1 MATLLLSAAGAAL
14 GGMSGIS
21 AFGLSGMVIGRA
33 VGATLGRV
41 IDQRLLGS
49 GSEPVEHGRID
60 RFRFTGAGEGAPV
73 ARLYGRMRVGGQV
86 IWATQFVERSHS
98 SGGGGK
104 GAPPRPQTTSY
115 SYSVSLALALCEG
128 EIARVGRIWADGV
141 EIDRQSVTLRVHK
154 GTRDQMPD
162 PLMEAVEGIDEV
174 PAYRGIAYVVFEDLD
189 LAPFGNRVPQFAF
202 EVVRPA
208 RPEGP
213 GLVGAPADLLRSV
226 ALIPG
231 TGEYALST
239 TPVYYP
245 GALGVA
251 GAANVSAEGGLTDL
265 AQSLETLRDTLP
277 NLLSVSLI
285 YSWFGD
291 DLRAGHC
298 RVKPKV
304 EARGREGAGQTW
316 SVGGLGRA
324 AAEEIARDDENRPVY
339 GGTPCD
345 AGVIEA
351 IRAIHAGGQEVMF
364 YPLMLME
371 IVEGNALPDPWG
383 GVEQAALPWRG
394 RITSEIAPGQEG
406 SPDGTSANRAAV
418 DAFFGSVTAAHFA
431 VSPGQVAYSG
441 PAEWSFSRYI
451 LHSAAL
457 CAAAGGVEAF
467 CIGSELRGVTQMRDD
482 LGYPA
487 VARLRALAAEVR
499 ALLPDA
505 ALSYAADW
513 SEYFGHQPQDGS
525 GEVRFHLDPLWADA
539 NIDFVGIDNYM
550 PLSDWRDGTE
560 HADASW
566 PAVHDIGYLQS
577 NIEGGEGW
585 DWYYPGSEA
594 RAAQRREP
602 ITDGAGG
609 TPWIYRYK
617 ALRDWWEHPH
627 VERMHPARRSVLP
640 AGEEPGAWTPVLGA
654 VLTPLPETHGP
665 YAVPVA
671 VEGGVDPWQRIESA
685 APVPLQAEA
694 DHELHLT
701 LRPGTAGG
709 FRVRITA
716 DGVPV
721 VEIVSDGAVAPVLET
736 FGGAAAF
743 GLAVQD
749 EGAGVLVL
757 RVVVRLAVPGGVR
770 VGVGPGACA
779 PGEDVTI
786 FGAALAH
793 WPAPSTAWQPRMKPI
808 RFTEFGCAAIDRGTN
823 QPNVFLDPK
832 SDESAL
838 PHFSSGRRDDAIQAQ
853 YLRAVIDYWAD
864 PARNPVSEVYG
875 GRMLDMARAHAWAW
889 DARPWPAFPHDAAR
903 WADGGNWTRGHWLTG
918 RLDAAPARP
927 RRGRA
932 LRARGRHAL

>member
-141 EIDRQSVTLRVHK
+141 EIDRQSFTLRVHK

-202 EVVRPA
+202 EIVRPA

-406 SPDGTSANRAAV
+406 SPDGTPANRAAV

-499 ALLPDA
+499 ALLPGA

-525 GEVRFHLDPLWADA
+525 GEVRFHLDPLWADG

-550 PLSDWRDGTE
+550 PLSTGATGRSTRTPVGLRFTTS
-560 HADASW
+560 AISSPTSRA
-566 PAVHDIGYLQS
+566 
-577 NIEGGEGW
+577 
-585 DWYYPGSEA
+585 A
-594 RAAQRREP
+594 RAGTGTIPAPRRARP
-602 ITDGAGG
+602 SGVSRSPTGRAARHGSTATRRCATGG
-609 TPWIYRYK
+609 RTRTWSGCTPRVVRCCPR
-617 ALRDWWEHPH
+617 ARS
-627 VERMHPARRSVLP
+627 PARGPRS
-640 AGEEPGAWTPVLGA
+640 
-654 VLTPLPETHGP
+654 
-665 YAVPVA
+665 
-671 VEGGVDPWQRIESA
+671 SA
-685 APVPLQAEA
+685 
-694 DHELHLT
+694 
-701 LRPGTAGG
+701 R
-709 FRVRITA
+709 
-716 DGVPV
+716 
-721 VEIVSDGAVAPVLET
+721 
-736 FGGAAAF
+736 
-743 GLAVQD
+743 
-749 EGAGVLVL
+749 
-757 RVVVRLAVPGGVR
+757 
-770 VGVGPGACA
+770 C
-779 PGEDVTI
+779 
-786 FGAALAH
+786 
-793 WPAPSTAWQPRMKPI
+793 
-808 RFTEFGCAAIDRGTN
+808 
-823 QPNVFLDPK
+823 
-832 SDESAL
+832 
-838 PHFSSGRRDDAIQAQ
+838 
-853 YLRAVIDYWAD
+853 
-864 PARNPVSEVYG
+864 
-875 GRMLDMARAHAWAW
+875 
-889 DARPWPAFPHDAAR
+889 
-903 WADGGNWTRGHWLTG
+903 
-918 RLDAAPARP
+918 
-927 RRGRA
+927 
-932 LRARGRHAL
+932 